1 MTQKKIDR
9 IISNFRLYGADT
21 KIGRYVYHYIA
32 NTGEI
37 TRSKATGG
45 LEKVVA
51 HA

>member
-1 MTQKKIDR
+1 MKKKIVKTVE
-9 IISNFRLYGADT
+9 NFQRYGADT

-32 NTGEI
+32 STGEI